1 MAFNLGMLAVFASVW
16 ELAAILNAAM
26 QRSIHNCASTGP
38 FMSKQLTLSATV
50 AVLSMAAF
58 ALVSSLGSFGSAGD
72 AHQAAQALRIG
83 YEASR

>member
-16 ELAAILNAAM
+16 EQAAILNAAM
-26 QRSIHNCASTGP
+26 QLSIHNCVSTGP

-50 AVLSMAAF
+50 AVLSMAAV
-58 ALVSSLGSFGSAGD
+58 ALASSLGNFGSAGD
-72 AHQAAQALRIG
+72 AHQAAQAPLLG

>member
-16 ELAAILNAAM
+16 EQAAILNAAM
-26 QRSIHNCASTGP
+26 QLSIHNCVSTGP

-50 AVLSMAAF
+50 AVLSMAAV
-58 ALVSSLGSFGSAGD
+58 ALVSSLGNFGPARD
-72 AHQAAQALRIG
+72 AHQAAQAPLIG